1 MKLARHLL
9 PKNKATRRPVLWHSD
24 LHTDNIFVDPEEP
37 AKITRC
43 GRWQAVHIAPL
54 FLQVHR
60 PALLDL
66 DGPIPERLNPS
77 QLAENFDELSPEEKL
92 RAKKL
97 HAAQAMYVLKYEI
110 ELLQQCKDA
119 SRVAGAG
126 NTGEPDHWSGGISF
140 YEW

>member
-1 MKLARHLL
+1 M
-9 PKNKATRRPVLWHSD
+9 
-24 LHTDNIFVDPEEP
+24 
-37 AKITRC
+37 
-43 GRWQAVHIAPL
+43 HIAPL

-60 PALLDL
+60 PALLDF